1 MTIYVDGVGMHP
13 FGQFRDKSVIDLA
26 RVAILN
32 ALDDAGV
39 RPGDIDAVYSSN
51 SMNGLL
57 GGQEMIRGQ
66 VVLRELGMHT
76 VPITNIENACASGS
90 TAIHQAVLALRAGAA
105 KRVLVVGFEKMFV
118 DDRDASL
125 AALQS
130 ASDLSVT
137 RDLALQFTA
146 IYGLRLQAR
155 LESGAVTLDDLAD
168 VAVKSHEAGARN
180 PYAQFRKRVSR
191 DEVLASRMISDP
203 LTLLMCSSISDGAA
217 AVVLSTDTPAPL
229 DGRARVRVRS
239 SVLRSGDFLLDAKQK
254 STATLAAEIAYEEAG
269 VGPTDIGVFEVH
281 DAMAPAELIYYEDLG
296 LCAPGESADY
306 LRSGMTAIDGKLPV
320 NPSGGLSSRGHPV
333 GATGVAQIAE
343 LTWQLRGEA
352 GERQVHDTQL
362 ALAQNSGGWLEGPP
376 AACAVHIL
384 ERSAS

>member
-39 RPGDIDAVYSSN
+39 GPRDIDAVYAAN

-76 VPITNIENACASGS
+76 IPITNIENACASGS

-105 KRVLVVGFEKMFV
+105 KRVLVIGFEKMFV

-137 RDLALQFTA
+137 HDLAIQFTA
-146 IYGLRLQAR
+146 IYGLRLQLR
-155 LESGAVTLDDLAD
+155 LEAGEITLDDLAD

-180 PYAQFRKRVSR
+180 PYAQFRKRVTR
-191 DEVLASRMISDP
+191 EQVLNSRMIADP

-217 AVVLSTDTPAPL
+217 AAVLSIDTPSPL
-229 DGRARVRVRS
+229 DGRPRIRVRS
-239 SVLRSGDFLLDAKQK
+239 SVLRSGDFLLEPKQK
-254 STATLAAEIAYEEAG
+254 PTATLAAEIAYEEAG
-269 VGPTDIGVFEVH
+269 IGPTDIGVFEVH
-281 DAMAPAELIYYEDLG
+281 DAMAPAEMIYYEDLG
-296 LCAPGESADY
+296 LCAHGGAADF
-306 LRSGMTAIDGKLPV
+306 LRSGMSTIDGKLPV

-343 LTWQLRGEA
+343 LVWQLRGEA

-384 ERSAS
+384 ERSVA